1 MFKSLF
7 VFCCYYCCRCF
18 NFILRT
24 IFQDIKYE
32 VHFVQYYSYS
42 INDVQDFI
50 TFLKSGR
57 FDIQGFSKTACRA
70 LSR

>member
-1 MFKSLF
+1 MKS
-7 VFCCYYCCRCF
+7 
-18 NFILRT
+18 ILYT
-24 IFQDIKYE
+24 TT
-32 VHFVQYYSYS
+32 HS

-57 FDIQGFSKTACRA
+57 FDIQRFSKAACRA